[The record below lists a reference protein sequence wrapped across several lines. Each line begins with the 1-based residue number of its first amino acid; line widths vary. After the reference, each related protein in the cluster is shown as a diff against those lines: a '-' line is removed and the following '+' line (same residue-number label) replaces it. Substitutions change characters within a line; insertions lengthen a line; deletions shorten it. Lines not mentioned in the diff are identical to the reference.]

1 MKKCFIKRRF
11 LYKIVKISLTQLSIV
26 LIFSSIA
33 FAVPVRAQ
41 EILDTK
47 VSITLNNVSLENSL
61 IELEKSAQVKFSYNS
76 RALKL
81 SQKVN
86 VIANNEALS
95 SVLNRLLKPLNIQYF
110 QVSNRI
116 VLRKNDEQSVVI
128 NSENESLVKGD
139 NYAIAD
145 IVITGK
151 VTDEKGE
158 ALVGVNIIL
167 KETSRGTSTNI
178 DGKYTISVPGAN
190 SQLTFTSVGYDS
202 KTITVGSQTLINVV
216 LAANAQNLSEVVVI
230 GYGTQRKS
238 DLTGAVSSIKT
249 DQLLERPAS
258 SLNQALAG
266 RMAGVQVNNNSGR
279 PGGRTTVRVRGF
291 SSINSSN
298 NPLYVVDGV
307 MLPQGTLNQ
316 FTNAID
322 YLNPND
328 IVSVEVLKDASST
341 AIYGARGANGVILV
355 TTKKGQSGEGTVTY
369 NSDFSVN
376 VTGPNKPEVLNAKQ
390 YMAVEDL
397 SWKNMEKYDP
407 IGWKNGKW
415 AAYDPRIRRANYSK
429 QFPGVFD
436 SNLNPL
442 YDTDWFNESTQAK
455 LSQNHQLGFSGGNN
469 RTQYSFSIGYRDDQ
483 GLVKTTYSTR
493 YSSRFT
499 IDDQIKSWLKVGG
512 TLAYNNQSE
521 RMSDVNDAV
530 SRQIVEDFPY
540 LPVTYADGSY
550 ANNRDFPFAE
560 GTFSSVHRLMGRQYI
575 LNTQTTTGSVY
586 SNITFMKGLEMKTV
600 LGANIMTQENNSSQT
615 RTLAIA
621 NQGEASAS
629 NSKETFWSLENYL
642 TYTKQ
647 FNDIHSLTALLGF
660 SWQQTDAFSI
670 SANVRGFATDYF
682 GFNNL
687 GAAATLGGIGSGA
700 SKFAFN
706 SYFGRVNYGLMNK
719 YLATVTARADGSSRF
734 GENNK
739 FALFPSGALA
749 WRVSEEDFLKGSSTI
764 SNLKLR
770 TSYGIT
776 GNSEIPS
783 YSSLSLLSS
792 NYATVIND
800 ARVSGTGISRLANPD
815 LQWEKTAQTDFGIEL
830 GLWNGRVSL
839 EADYYYRLTTDMLL
853 DAPVPTT
860 SGYGTIRRNVGSME
874 NKGLEFAINS
884 VNVNTK
890 GFQWNTNF
898 NISFNRNK
906 VLSLATPSDIFNV
919 GGPNFTNPTNI
930 IRIGEPVGS
939 FWGLTRLGVWS
950 EAERDQ
956 AAKFTSYRNG
966 LTILPGDIKYKDF
979 NGDNAITD
987 ADRRIIGNGSPDF
1000 WGSLTNTFKY
1010 NNFDLMLELAYSYGN
1025 EVMNMNLC
1033 CSLDRQA
1040 LANSYTSVLDAWTPT
1055 NQNTM
1060 IAEIRDTRAG
1070 YVINVDTYWIKDGSF
1085 LRGRNLLLGY
1095 TFPSNVTSKLK
1106 LSRLRVYG
1114 TAQNFFL
1121 LIADKDTGDPE
1132 VTPTNQGTGNSA
1144 FSQGMIWHNYPK
1156 PTIYML
1162 GLQVAF

>member
-1 MKKCFIKRRF
+1 MKKIY
-11 LYKIVKISLTQLSIV
+11 LGKILLLLVCLVSMSWSAMAQSQTIS
-26 LIFSSIA
+26 
-33 FAVPVRAQ
+33 
-41 EILDTK
+41 
-47 VSITLNNVSLENSL
+47 
-61 IELEKSAQVKFSYNS
+61 
-76 RALKL
+76 
-81 SQKVN
+81 
-86 VIANNEALS
+86 
-95 SVLNRLLKPLNIQYF
+95 
-110 QVSNRI
+110 
-116 VLRKNDEQSVVI
+116 
-128 NSENESLVKGD
+128 
-139 NYAIAD
+139 
-145 IVITGK
+145 GK

-158 ALVGVNIIL
+158 ALVGVNILL
-167 KETSRGTSTNI
+167 KDSNKGTSTNV
-178 DGKYTISVPGAN
+178 DGKFSIAVPGAK
-190 SQLTFTSVGYDS
+190 SQLVFTSVGFDT
-202 KTITVGSQTLINVV
+202 KTITVGNQSVINVV
-216 LAANAQNLSEVVVI
+216 LTGNAQDLSEVVVI

-369 NSDFSVN
+369 NTDFSVN

-397 SWKNMEKYDP
+397 AWKNMEKYDP
-407 IGWKNGKW
+407 AGWKAGKW

-429 QFPGVFD
+429 LFPGVFD

-521 RMSDVNDAV
+521 RLSDVNDAV

-540 LPVTYADGSY
+540 LPVTYADGTY

-575 LNTQTTTGSVY
+575 LNTQTTTGSLY

-600 LGANIMTQENNSSQT
+600 LGANVMTQENNVSQT

-642 TYTKQ
+642 TYTKE

-682 GFNNL
+682 GFQQ
-687 GAAATLGGIGSGA
+687 
-700 SKFAFN
+700 
-706 SYFGRVNYGLMNK
+706 
-719 YLATVTARADGSSRF
+719 
-734 GENNK
+734 
-739 FALFPSGALA
+739 
-749 WRVSEEDFLKGSSTI
+749 
-764 SNLKLR
+764 LR
-770 TSYGIT
+770 SCC
-776 GNSEIPS
+776 
-783 YSSLSLLSS
+783 
-792 NYATVIND
+792 D
-800 ARVSGTGISRLANPD
+800 AR
-815 LQWEKTAQTDFGIEL
+815 W
-830 GLWNGRVSL
+830 
-839 EADYYYRLTTDMLL
+839 YRF
-853 DAPVPTT
+853 
-860 SGYGTIRRNVGSME
+860 RC
-874 NKGLEFAINS
+874 F
-884 VNVNTK
+884 
-890 GFQWNTNF
+890 
-898 NISFNRNK
+898 
-906 VLSLATPSDIFNV
+906 
-919 GGPNFTNPTNI
+919 
-930 IRIGEPVGS
+930 
-939 FWGLTRLGVWS
+939 
-950 EAERDQ
+950 
-956 AAKFTSYRNG
+956 
-966 LTILPGDIKYKDF
+966 
-979 NGDNAITD
+979 
-987 ADRRIIGNGSPDF
+987 
-1000 WGSLTNTFKY
+1000 
-1010 NNFDLMLELAYSYGN
+1010 
-1025 EVMNMNLC
+1025 
-1033 CSLDRQA
+1033 
-1040 LANSYTSVLDAWTPT
+1040 
-1055 NQNTM
+1055 
-1060 IAEIRDTRAG
+1060 
-1070 YVINVDTYWIKDGSF
+1070 
-1085 LRGRNLLLGY
+1085 
-1095 TFPSNVTSKLK
+1095 
-1106 LSRLRVYG
+1106 
-1114 TAQNFFL
+1114 
-1121 LIADKDTGDPE
+1121 
-1132 VTPTNQGTGNSA
+1132 
-1144 FSQGMIWHNYPK
+1144 
-1156 PTIYML
+1156 
-1162 GLQVAF
+1162 

>member
-1 MKKCFIKRRF
+1 MKKNLLSKILF
-11 LYKIVKISLTQLSIV
+11 LLVCLVSMSWG
-26 LIFSSIA
+26 A
-33 FAVPVRAQ
+33 MAQ
-41 EILDTK
+41 
-47 VSITLNNVSLENSL
+47 
-61 IELEKSAQVKFSYNS
+61 
-76 RALKL
+76 
-81 SQKVN
+81 SQT
-86 VIANNEALS
+86 
-95 SVLNRLLKPLNIQYF
+95 
-110 QVSNRI
+110 
-116 VLRKNDEQSVVI
+116 
-128 NSENESLVKGD
+128 
-139 NYAIAD
+139 
-145 IVITGK
+145 ITGK

-178 DGKYTISVPGAN
+178 DGKYTISVPGAS

-407 IGWKNGKW
+407 AGWKAGKW
-415 AAYDPRIRRANYSK
+415 AAYDPRIRRANYSRL
-429 QFPGVFD
+429 FPGVFD

-521 RMSDVNDAV
+521 RLSDVNDAV
-530 SRQIVEDFPY
+530 SRQIVEDFPWM
-540 LPVTYADGSY
+540 PVTHADGTY

-560 GTFSSVHRLMGRQYI
+560 GTFSSVHRLMGRQFI
-575 LNTQTTTGSVY
+575 LNTQTTTGSIY

-600 LGANIMTQENNSSQT
+600 LGANIMTQENNASQT

-642 TYTKQ
+642 TYTKE
-647 FNDIHSLTALLGF
+647 FNDIHSLTALLGL

-700 SKFAFN
+700 SRFAFN

-719 YLATVTARADGSSRF
+719 YLATITARADGSSRF

-749 WRVSEEDFLKGSSTI
+749 WRVSEEDFLKGSTTI

-783 YSSLSLLSS
+783 YSSLPLLSS
-792 NYATVIND
+792 NYATIIND

-830 GLWNGRVSL
+830 GLWNGRVSI

-874 NKGLEFAINS
+874 NKGLEFSINS

-956 AAKFTSYRNG
+956 AAKFISYRNG
-966 LTILPGDIKYKDF
+966 LTMLPGDIKYKDF

-1025 EVMNMNLC
+1025 EVMNLNLC

-1095 TFPSNVTSKLK
+1095 TFPSNVASKLK

-1156 PTIYML
+1156 PTIYMV